1 MHRRTAIG
9 AVASV
14 GLAALAGS
22 NAITGDERTTDDD
35 GGRSNDVRSESDAEA
50 YPAAGA
56 SANEPDV
63 TFALGPYR
71 LSACGATCRE
81 VTATLAN
88 AGDADATDVRVT
100 VTLAAGDERLW
111 ETEESIGTLE
121 AGGSVTQTE
130 RVDLGLGAALAV
142 RSNDGRVTV
151 TTLVESAQRTDE
163 IVREMEIDT

>member
-50 YPAAGA
+50 YPARA

-63 TFALGPYR
+63 TFVLGPYR

-81 VTATLAN
+81 VTATLTN
-88 AGDADATDVRVT
+88 TGDADATDVRVT

-142 RSNDGRVTV
+142 RANDGRVTV